1 MSKLAISVNKAS
13 DTSVSA
19 KSSGIIV
26 NTFGWVTGLGLDLL
40 KKAITQFNINIVIVI
55 DNEYAYVLI
64 YLIILA

>member
-1 MSKLAISVNKAS
+1 MSKLAVSVNKAS

-55 DNEYAYVLI
+55 DNEYAYVLL
-64 YLIILA
+64 Y

>member
-26 NTFGWVTGLGLDLL
+26 NTFGWITGLGLDLL

-64 YLIILA
+64 Y

>member
-55 DNEYAYVLI
+55 DNEYAYVLL
-64 YLIILA
+64 Y

>member
-64 YLIILA
+64 DLIILA

>member
-64 YLIILA
+64 Y